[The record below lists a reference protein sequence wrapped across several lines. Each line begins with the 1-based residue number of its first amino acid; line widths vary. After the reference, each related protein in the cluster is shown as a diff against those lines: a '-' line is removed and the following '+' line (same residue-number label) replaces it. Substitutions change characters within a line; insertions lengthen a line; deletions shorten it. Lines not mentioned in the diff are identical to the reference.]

1 MPRLSPVAAVWALH
15 GAVAAAITVT
25 HSRVPPQRLYNTR
38 RGGVSRAGV
47 FAAYPTAVTALGML
61 PAARRREL
69 TPAAALLCATVAV
82 PGVIDERELDVN
94 RRHLPAIAGVALT
107 ALACPR
113 AGDGPRPRSRL
124 RRPLAAAL
132 LVGSAPWLLALAGHQ
147 TRGMREPTP
156 GEPGVDRVHLGH
168 HEGLDGCV
176 MALDALLLSRRGT
189 GPVQRW
195 LLALMLTYGCAVAFQ
210 DGWYEQ
216 VVKRGWVRQRPPAL
230 GPPGPTRGWAALIA
244 GTVLARRLLLR

>member
-1 MPRLSPVAAVWALH
+1 VWALH
-15 GAVAAAITVT
+15 GAVGAAIAVT
-25 HSRVPPQRLYNTR
+25 HSRTPPERLYNTR
-38 RGGVSRAGV
+38 GGGLSRAGV

-69 TPAAALLCATVAV
+69 APAAALLCATVAV
-82 PGVIDERELDVN
+82 PGVIDERELDLN

-107 ALACPR
+107 ALAQPR
-113 AGDGPRPRSRL
+113 PGDGPPPRSRL
-124 RRPLAAAL
+124 RRPLAVM
-132 LVGSAPWLLALAGHQ
+132 LVAGSTPWLLALAGRQ

-176 MALDALLLSRRGT
+176 LALDALLLSRRGT
-189 GPVQRW
+189 GPLQRW
-195 LLALMLTYGCAVAFQ
+195 LLALTLTYGCAVAIQ

-216 VVKRGWVRQRPPAL
+216 VVKRGWARRRPQAL
-230 GPPGPTRGWAALIA
+230 GPPGLSRGWAAVMA
-244 GTVLARRLLLR
+244 GTVVAQRLLLR